1 MLLPT
6 VPVLTGADRPT
17 KAVVMHIVVTGG
29 AGFLGTRLCRA
40 LLADGVLPA
49 AGAPPVRIDRLT
61 VLDRA
66 APAADLA
73 ADPRVVTSTAD
84 LLDTGSPG
92 PHPVDD
98 ADVVF
103 HLAAAVSGESERDFD
118 LGMRTNLDGTVA
130 LLRRCRASGR
140 SPVVVFASSL
150 AVFGSTTGY
159 PMPAVVTDH
168 TLPVPQTS
176 YGIQKFVCEQL
187 LADYTRRGFLRG
199 RSVRLPTVSVRPGRP
214 NSAASSYL
222 SGIIRE
228 PLNGAR
234 ADCPVDPRV
243 PAAICSPE
251 RAIRGLLRA
260 ATAGLDEWGAPV
272 AVNLPAIT
280 VTAAEI
286 VAVLAQVAGT
296 DVAALVDWRPDH
308 RIAAIVQGWP
318 SQLRTDRATRLGLQ
332 PDESL
337 EAIVHAHIRDT
348 QPTS

>member
-1 MLLPT
+1 
-6 VPVLTGADRPT
+6 
-17 KAVVMHIVVTGG
+17 MHVVVTGG

-40 LLADGVLPA
+40 LLADGALSA
-49 AGAPPVRIDRLT
+49 AGTPTVRIDRLT
-61 VLDRA
+61 VLDRT
-66 APAADLA
+66 APAEDVA
-73 ADPRVVTSTAD
+73 ADPRVASSTLD
-84 LLDTGSPG
+84 LLDTGSAG

-118 LGMRTNLDGTVA
+118 LGMRTNLDGPVA

-140 SPVVVFASSL
+140 SPVVVFTSSL
-150 AVFGSTTGY
+150 AVFGSTVGY
-159 PMPAVVTDH
+159 PMPAVVTDQ

-176 YGIQKFVCEQL
+176 YGTQKFICEQL
-187 LADYTRRGFLRG
+187 LADYTRKGFLRG

-228 PLNGAR
+228 PLRGQR
-234 ADCPVDPRV
+234 ADCPVDPQV
-243 PAAICSPE
+243 PAAICSPD

-260 ATAGLDEWGAPV
+260 ATAGAEWGAPI

-280 VTAAEI
+280 VTPAEM
-286 VAVLAQVAGT
+286 VSALAKVAGP
-296 DVAALVDWRPDH
+296 DVAALVDWRPDPA
-308 RIAAIVQGWP
+308 IASIVQSWP
-318 SQLRTDRATRLGLQ
+318 SLLRADRATGLGLQ

-337 EAIVHAHIRDT
+337 DAIVRAHIRET
-348 QPTS
+348 QPPR